1 MRINTT
7 QATLLVTLLLISSIT
22 HAQNVGIQFYQGVNK
37 PLVSFSGDNGTL
49 DYKSDFNSDTRIGVF
64 FGNLDKISASALFG
78 ASSTKAIAM
87 NDDIVTTFTNSS
99 LRIDV
104 PVRYAFPESFVSSI
118 AVGPSIGLLM
128 SSSQTINGLPIR
140 SDELFSSSNLYLGGE
155 IDFKGYSSDK
165 PSRPRNGTG
174 SLYLHPY
181 ISYRMMLSNADL
193 DSDNLKISELS
204 FGLRLDISK

>member
-1 MRINTT
+1 MCNKRNNTSP
-7 QATLLVTLLLISSIT
+7 ATLLVTLLLISSIT

-49 DYKSDFNSDTRIGVF
+49 AYKSDFNSDTRIGVC
-64 FGNLDKISASALFG
+64 FGNLQRISASALFG

-118 AVGPSIGLLM
+118 AVGPSLGLKL
-128 SSSQTINGLPIR
+128 
-140 SDELFSSSNLYLGGE
+140 
-155 IDFKGYSSDK
+155 
-165 PSRPRNGTG
+165 
-174 SLYLHPY
+174 
-181 ISYRMMLSNADL
+181 
-193 DSDNLKISELS
+193 
-204 FGLRLDISK
+204 